1 MLLLLSFGALAH
13 HDREMAERLDD
24 AGGAAAAAGVEPLH
38 HQALADRGLGH
49 DQAIDVE
56 IVVVLGV
63 GDGRVQSLPD
73 VLGDALL
80 GEGELVDGRRRLL
93 AADGGGH
100 EVELA
105 RADADGAQHGLGLVV
120 RLAAGSRW
128 LAHRAYSFDT
138 LLSPEWPWK
147 VRVGEN
153 SPSLC
158 PTISSVTF
166 TGMNFL
172 PL

>member
-1 MLLLLSFGALAH
+1 AF
-13 HDREMAERLDD
+13 HD
-24 AGGAAAAAGVEPLH
+24 
-38 HQALADRGLGH
+38 QSLADRGFCH
-49 DQAIDVE
+49 DQAVDVE

-63 GDGRVQSLPD
+63 GDGRVQRLAD

-80 GEGELVDGRRRLL
+80 GEGELVDGRGRLL

-120 RLAAGSRW
+120 RLAAGSGR
-128 LAHRAYSFDT
+128 LAHEDSLDT
-138 LLSPEWPWK
+138 FLSPEWDVK
-147 VRVGEN
+147 VRVGAN